1 MARDKKKIIGFVF
14 LLFVSLILMGFYS
27 VLFRSQKDISEAELR
42 TLQKIP
48 FFSFDKFMD
57 ASFQSEMDQA
67 VSDQFLFSGEIKQL
81 VKDWDNS
88 LVSYT
93 NRIFRP
99 LAVRPSP
106 VTDLQ
111 EAAVGEDSAVGEG
124 AASGA
129 PVNAAPVNAA
139 EDSAAAGG
147 KPAETGQTIVAAEAA
162 AVSEVTGAVSAAISD
177 TASSV
182 ATASASYGA
191 ASEAAAISEAAT
203 TGDTASPP
211 SSPAASMS
219 AVSAQ
224 PPLKQK
230 YDYIYTE
237 VVSKYLYKLDESG
250 YIIQKASDPD
260 TYDFDLYSKEMLD
273 RVTYPKYLYFINSSM
288 SFDFRDPQKYDPF
301 SVIKENFSM
310 DAYAQLEFNNFEE
323 YKKLF
328 YQTDHHWNYRG
339 SYEGYKQCMRMLEGD
354 DVELLQPKATH
365 TYPTIYNG
373 SLARDN
379 AIKCSTELF
388 TVYEFD
394 IPPYKTYIDDE
405 EAVYGYRYLYESDED
420 FPHNTYSN
428 HYGMYYGD
436 DHAKVVYVFD
446 NPDAQSLLILATSYS
461 NAVNELIASHYKET
475 HILDFRHYRKKYGE
489 AIDAQSYMEEN
500 KLDKLLIIGDIS
512 SLGHKVR

>member
-1 MARDKKKIIGFVF
+1 
-14 LLFVSLILMGFYS
+14 MGFYS
-27 VLFRSQKDISEAELR
+27 LLFRQQGDISEAEQR

-48 FFSFDKFMD
+48 SFSAGKFSD
-57 ASFQSEMDQA
+57 GSFQSEMDQA
-67 VSDQFLFSGEIKQL
+67 ISDQFLFSQEIKQL

-93 NRIFRP
+93 SKTFRP
-99 LAVRPSP
+99 LLSVGTQQASFV
-106 VTDLQ
+106 Q
-111 EAAVGEDSAVGEG
+111 EATAEAVPADAAKFADVADAADVGVTAAEEPVLPPSQVESVGAGEVTAVEE
-124 AASGA
+124 
-129 PVNAAPVNAA
+129 AAPA
-139 EDSAAAGG
+139 
-147 KPAETGQTIVAAEAA
+147 P
-162 AVSEVTGAVSAAISD
+162 AVSEPV
-177 TASSV
+177 
-182 ATASASYGA
+182 
-191 ASEAAAISEAAT
+191 EA
-203 TGDTASPP
+203 P
-211 SSPAASMS
+211 SRT
-219 AVSAQ
+219 
-224 PPLKQK
+224 

-250 YIIQKASDPD
+250 YIIQKASDPE

-273 RVTYPKYLYFINSSM
+273 KVTYPKYLYFINSSM
-288 SFDFRDPQKYDPF
+288 SVDFRNPGKYDPF
-301 SVIKENFSM
+301 GVIKRNFDM
-310 DAYAQLEFNNFEE
+310 DGYDELSFSNFEE

-339 SYEGYKQCMRMLEGD
+339 SYEGYKQCIRMLEGD
-354 DVELLQPKATH
+354 DVEILVPTGTH

-379 AIKCSTELF
+379 AIKCSTEKF

-394 IPPYKTYIDDE
+394 IPPYKTYIDDVE
-405 EAVYGYRYLYESDED
+405 GFYGYRYLYVSDDD

-489 AIDAQSYMEEN
+489 PIDAQSYMEAHN
-500 KLDKLLIIGDIS
+500 LDKLLILGDIS